1 MAKCKCGSGKSYKEC
16 CEPFIKGSALPQTA
30 EELLRSRFV
39 AYADKNVSY
48 IEQTTHADKRS
59 DFSLEDAQEWAET
72 TQWDK
77 LEILS
82 TPSDTEIEFIAWYTE
97 NGTPVRHQELSVFK
111 REENQW
117 FFFDSRFPGQGT
129 VVNSA
134 PKVGRNDPCPCG
146 SGKKYKKCC
155 AK

>member
-1 MAKCKCGSGKSYKEC
+1 MAKCKCGSTKSYKEC
-16 CEPFIKGSALPQTA
+16 CEPFIKGTSLPQTA

-39 AYADKNVSY
+39 AYAQGNIDY
-48 IEQTTHADKRS
+48 IAATTHADKK
-59 DFSLEDAQEWAET
+59 DEFSIEDAKEWAAT
-72 TQWDK
+72 TQWDR
-77 LEILS
+77 LEIVNK
-82 TPSDTEIEFIAWYTE
+82 PSETEIEFIAWYKE
-97 NGTPVRHQELSVFK
+97 NGKPVRHQELSVFK
-111 REENQW
+111 KVDDAW